1 LRYSLRQYRHLEGQR
16 EFRRSEKQIVAAHT
30 SARCFLKKIFLCRE
44 RRGWRPDSVPRNCY
58 APFAPR
64 ALQLTPK
71 RETPLSRRSNF
82 SCSAGGVRSPKKIQ
96 AEDRYEF
103 LCKRRSSRTAMH
115 DARTTRNFSI
125 QRDQASL
132 DSAFR
137 HKMDELLGFNF
148 VLIQDGEPE
157 A

>member
-1 LRYSLRQYRHLEGQR
+1 
-16 EFRRSEKQIVAAHT
+16 
-30 SARCFLKKIFLCRE
+30 
-44 RRGWRPDSVPRNCY
+44 
-58 APFAPR
+58 
-64 ALQLTPK
+64 
-71 RETPLSRRSNF
+71 
-82 SCSAGGVRSPKKIQ
+82 VRSPKKIQ
-96 AEDRYEF
+96 AEDHYEF
-103 LCKRRSSRTAMH
+103 LCKPTSSRTAMH